1 MDGPKLLRA
10 WRDASDL
17 SQKAVA
23 EALGLKQST
32 VAEWE
37 AGNRRPEMH
46 TALALEERSAGAVQ
60 IEAWD
65 YDGGLIDAAR
75 RVITR
80 RDTPTADALDVAPA
94 PSLPAVAS

>member
-1 MDGPKLLRA
+1 MNGPKLLRA
-10 WRDASDL
+10 WRDASEL

-80 RDTPTADALDVAPA
+80 RDDASALDVAPA